1 MDECQQTVNGAMVA
15 WKDAQIATLEARYEW
30 RELLEAANE
39 LEWEDH
45 REKSEDLIAAQA
57 AVIAAYEK
65 RCEKKV

>member
-1 MDECQQTVNGAMVA
+1 MLA

-39 LEWEDH
+39 LEWEDY
-45 REKSEDLIAAQA
+45 REKSEDLITAQA

-65 RCEKKV
+65 RYEKKV